1 MIKFD
6 ARKLD
11 NDFVKTIEQLADTL
25 KVDPVVF
32 IENIILSRMAADQA
46 ADDVS
51 QGGLQLMPEFL
62 QYDGQQLRGREL
74 YKMMYNLKRREL
86 ELERL
91 QYIEQT
97 GLEYDQLPREDQ
109 ELLKRYKADAA
120 SKEKKKQDKAD
131 LQSMIDS
138 GDLIIG
144 DTTWN
149 KDK

>member
-1 MIKFD
+1 MIKLD

-11 NDFVKTIEQLADTL
+11 NDFIKTIEQLANAL

-46 ADDVS
+46 ADDVY

-86 ELERL
+86 EQERL
-91 QYIEQT
+91 QYIEQA
-97 GLEYDQLPREDQ
+97 GLEHDQLPKEDQ
-109 ELLKRYKADAA
+109 ELLKRYKMDAA

>member
-11 NDFVKTIEQLADTL
+11 NDFIKTIEQLADAL

-46 ADDVS
+46 ADDVC
-51 QGGLQLMPEFL
+51 QGGLQFMPEFL

-86 ELERL
+86 EQERL
-91 QYIEQT
+91 QYIEQA
-97 GLEYDQLPREDQ
+97 GLEHDQLPKEDQ
-109 ELLKRYKADAA
+109 ELLKRYKMDAA

>member
-46 ADDVS
+46 ADDVY
-51 QGGLQLMPEFL
+51 QGGLQFMPEFL

-86 ELERL
+86 EQERL
-91 QYIEQT
+91 QYIEQA
-97 GLEYDQLPREDQ
+97 GLKYSQLPKEDQ
-109 ELLKRYKADAA
+109 ELLKRYKMDAA
-120 SKEKKKQDKAD
+120 SKDKKKQDKAD

-138 GDLIIG
+138 GDLIT
-144 DTTWN
+144 DETTWN

>member
-11 NDFVKTIEQLADTL
+11 NDFIKTIEQLADAL

-46 ADDVS
+46 ADDVY
-51 QGGLQLMPEFL
+51 QGGLQFMPEFL

-86 ELERL
+86 EQERL
-91 QYIEQT
+91 QYIEQA
-97 GLEYDQLPREDQ
+97 GLKYSQLPKEDQ
-109 ELLKRYKADAA
+109 ELLKRYKMDAA
-120 SKEKKKQDKAD
+120 SKDKKKQDKAD

-138 GDLIIG
+138 GDLIT
-144 DTTWN
+144 DETTWN

>member
-46 ADDVS
+46 ADDVY
-51 QGGLQLMPEFL
+51 QGGLQFMPEFL

-86 ELERL
+86 EQERL
-91 QYIEQT
+91 QYIEQA
-97 GLEYDQLPREDQ
+97 GLKYSQLPKEDQ
-109 ELLKRYKADAA
+109 ELLKRYKMDAA
-120 SKEKKKQDKAD
+120 SKDKKKQDKAD

-144 DTTWN
+144 ETTWN

>member
-46 ADDVS
+46 ADDVY
-51 QGGLQLMPEFL
+51 QGGLQFMPEFL

-86 ELERL
+86 EQERL
-91 QYIEQT
+91 QYIEQA
-97 GLEYDQLPREDQ
+97 GLKYSQLPKEDQ
-109 ELLKRYKADAA
+109 ELLKRYKMDAA

-144 DTTWN
+144 ETTWN

>member
-11 NDFVKTIEQLADTL
+11 NDFIKTIEQLANAL

-46 ADDVS
+46 ADDVY

-86 ELERL
+86 EQERL
-91 QYIEQT
+91 QYIEQA
-97 GLEYDQLPREDQ
+97 GLEHDQLPKEDQ
-109 ELLKRYKADAA
+109 ELLKRYKMDAA